1 MNFKITKIK
10 SIGSII
16 INIILW
22 VVLVLQGFL
31 SSSTSPSWL
40 SFLAVIDLNNV
51 LSSGNIFLFIA
62 SLVIIYVIWSLID
75 RKN

>member
-31 SSSTSPSWL
+31 SSTSPNWL